1 MCSDKPKIMGVMS
14 LLTVFLVMIMIIII
28 QACTGGSDS
37 TEIST
42 EINNRAPQLVDGE
55 LKGQMGLAGLGGQG
69 GQARQGGT
77 QIK

>member
-28 QACTGGSDS
+28 QGSTGGSDS

-42 EINNRAPQLVDGE
+42 EINNPAPQRGDRE
-55 LKGQMGLAGLGGQG
+55 LKGQIGLARLGGQG

>member
-1 MCSDKPKIMGVMS
+1 MCWDKPKVFGVMS
-14 LLTVFLVMIMIIII
+14 LLTVFLVMIIIIII

-42 EINNRAPQLVDGE
+42 EINYPAQRGGHGGLE
-55 LKGQMGLAGLGGQG
+55 GQMGQAGQAGQGGQG
-69 GQARQGGT
+69 GQGGT

>member
-1 MCSDKPKIMGVMS
+1 MCWDKPKVMGMIS

-28 QACTGGSDS
+28 QASTGGSDS

-42 EINNRAPQLVDGE
+42 EINNPAPRGGHGGLE
-55 LKGQMGLAGLGGQG
+55 GQMGLAGQAGLGGH
-69 GQARQGGT
+69 GGT

>member
-1 MCSDKPKIMGVMS
+1 MCWDKPKVMGIMS
-14 LLTVFLVMIMIIII
+14 LLTVFLVMIIIIII
-28 QACTGGSDS
+28 QASTGGSDS
-37 TEIST
+37 TEISK
-42 EINNRAPQLVDGE
+42 EINNPAPQGGDRE